1 METDNTGNGKDNTVE
16 DLLKMY
22 QQKAEE
28 LGGIQQAT
36 QTYQTWPN
44 PQPCPSC
51 GHCPT
56 CGRGGHYA
64 QPYYPSYPWI
74 TWTNYTGGYVPT
86 TTTGADSNLIK

>member
-1 METDNTGNGKDNTVE
+1 METDNTGNGKDNPVE
-16 DLLKMY
+16 DLLKKY
-22 QQKAEE
+22 AE

-36 QTYQTWPN
+36 QTHQTWPN

-64 QPYYPSYPWI
+64 QPYYPYNPWI
-74 TWTNYTGGYVPT
+74 TWTGGSVPT
-86 TTTGADSNLIK
+86 VSTGTTDTPNGTSWTAKF